1 MADDVKES
9 SGCGGV
15 MGYQLP
21 VGTKGKKKKKVTEA
35 ADCAPESSEMDM
47 EGALREVIRARLREI
62 VRKKPGGGGWLLY
75 APNPGKKKNPKPVGE
90 FPTKLGAKSAELQRF
105 PPKDPDKLKK
115 SRASIDKLR
124 KNPKKAAEKERE
136 ADKSA
141 KGKKSKKEN
150 VERAVKDAIRES
162 LFREA
167 PDSSAWDEL
176 MARLSKQAVMSDKKL
191 QQFEKLI
198 GKQSETALRD
208 GVKAI
213 QASLKKSKFIVQ
225 SAGEVKKGGSG
236 KMFVPFSISDKEGA
250 ASVGPIFLFIEDGR
264 VKIEVSE
271 SARSG
276 MTQLDGARS
285 KILKGELVGMQED
298 LLDSMDSV
306 VKIVKKRDDYLTK
319 MQDSLD
325 DYVGDLSALE
335 ISMLKNLLVN
345 KYRKI

>member
-15 MGYQLP
+15 MGFQLP
-21 VGTKGKKKKKVTEA
+21 VGTEGKKKKVDEGTSCSDPA
-35 ADCAPESSEMDM
+35 EMDL
-47 EGALREVIRARLREI
+47 EGALREIVRTRLREI

-75 APNPGKKKNPKPVGE
+75 APNPGKRKNPKPVGE

-136 ADKSA
+136 ADNSA
-141 KGKKSKKEN
+141 KGKKKKDES
-150 VERAVKDAIRES
+150 VVTAVKEALKES

-191 QQFEKLI
+191 QQYEKLI
-198 GKQSETALRD
+198 GKQSESALRA

-213 QASLKKSKFIVQ
+213 QGSLKKSKFIVQ
-225 SAGEVKKGGSG
+225 SGGEVKKGGSG
-236 KMFVPFSISDKEGA
+236 KMFVPFSIGDKEGA
-250 ASVGPIFLFIEDGR
+250 VSVGPIFLFIEDGR
-264 VKIEVSE
+264 LKIEVSE
-271 SARSG
+271 SARSA

-298 LLDSMDSV
+298 LLDHMDSV
-306 VKIVKKRDDYLTK
+306 IKVVKKRDEYLTK